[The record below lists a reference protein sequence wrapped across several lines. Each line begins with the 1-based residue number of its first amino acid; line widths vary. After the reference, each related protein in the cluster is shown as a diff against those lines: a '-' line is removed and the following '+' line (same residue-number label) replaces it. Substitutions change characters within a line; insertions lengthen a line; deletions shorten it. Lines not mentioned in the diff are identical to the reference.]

1 MDVAVFRSKKRKWP
15 RSTASAW
22 AWGLS
27 GAPDA
32 PHAALFK
39 LVSPHSHSTESRGVG
54 KQEKLSVVEEPQVV
68 DVSVDCPFHFL
79 YSV

>member
-1 MDVAVFRSKKRKWP
+1 MHSVLTWRRRRWP
-15 RSTASAW
+15 PNTASAW

-54 KQEKLSVVEEPQVV
+54 KQEKLSVVQESNIVDQYSEEC
-68 DVSVDCPFHFL
+68 DK
-79 YSV
+79 